1 MSERAVLYQDASGNE
16 VTALDLVS
24 SVTVSVGDKM
34 SIKDERGNIQT
45 IAPMISMTATIPPE
59 QQSGEMA
66 MEVARQLYAQINSMI
81 QGITRQKMGLPING
95 NGHHQEPEN
104 AIETAPEP
112 PQGDSEP
119 PEEPETHEYRDQGMV
134 PIVPGEALQYP
145 PKAKDRRP
153 GQYWA
158 EQAIKYKWEEF
169 ISSAGNKKERIIV
182 TSNPG
187 QYPNTTSIVP
197 WGNRDKWPNEDIR
210 EVLGMVK
217 DGSEHQF
224 PRDVWLQ
231 FQVSN
236 EKMDNGNYRVC
247 VIAWHSSEE
256 KARLAPAA

>member
-1 MSERAVLYQDASGNE
+1 MSEKAILYHDADGNP
-16 VTALDLVS
+16 VTALDLVT

-59 QQSGEMA
+59 QQSGEIA
-66 MEVARQLYAQINSMI
+66 MEVARQLYAQVNGMV
-81 QGITRQKMGLPING
+81 QGITRQKMGLPVNG
-95 NGHHQEPEN
+95 NGHREEPEN
-104 AIETAPEP
+104 AAEP
-112 PQGDSEP
+112 PPAPPQSDSEP
-119 PEEPETHEYRDQGMV
+119 PEEPEIHQYRDQGMT
-134 PIVPGEALQYP
+134 PIIPGQELQYP
-145 PKAKDRRP
+145 PKAKDRQP

-158 EQAIKYKWEEF
+158 EEAIKYKWEEF
-169 ISSAGNKKERIIV
+169 ISQAGNKKERIIV

-210 EVLGMVK
+210 SFLSMVK
-217 DGSEHQF
+217 DGSEHAF
-224 PRDVWLQ
+224 DHDVWLK

-247 VIAWHSSEE
+247 VIDWCSSEE